1 MYKYLDRIRLRII
14 HKSARRSSFLSLFFQ
29 RRCLFLKHRQVMS
42 STWFSTK
49 KGVLKRGRPEMR
61 LSSNIW
67 TTPVL
72 NGGRPQRLRQS
83 CPHLALTFSPPD
95 VCGRTFQ
102 HLPVWTR
109 RKRDI
114 FTISNKKLTVS
125 RHAMKTK
132 SLPSRANALS
142 PLEGPRQLKGLPHVL
157 IQKGTSACN
166 YKKN

>member
-1 MYKYLDRIRLRII
+1 MP
-14 HKSARRSSFLSLFFQ
+14 LFKAQ
-29 RRCLFLKHRQVMS
+29 TGDVLNVVQHE
-42 STWFSTK
+42 

-102 HLPVWTR
+102 HLPV
-109 RKRDI
+109 
-114 FTISNKKLTVS
+114 
-125 RHAMKTK
+125 
-132 SLPSRANALS
+132 
-142 PLEGPRQLKGLPHVL
+142 
-157 IQKGTSACN
+157 
-166 YKKN
+166 